1 MAKKSWMNVVIKAA
15 LITGGVAVYVFVETG
30 TRDQL
35 SRMENKIDLVETKL
49 TARIDRV
56 ETKLTAR
63 IDRVETKLMA
73 QIDRVDTRID
83 RVDSRLDRVETRLDR
98 VETKID
104 EISGYLRYKFGGTED
119 ESAPSGMKE

>member
-15 LITGGVAVYVFVETG
+15 LITGGVALYVFVETG
-30 TRDQL
+30 TRNQL
-35 SRMENKIDLVETKL
+35 SRMEDKIDRVETKL

-63 IDRVETKLMA
+63 IDRVETR
-73 QIDRVDTRID
+73 IDRVETRID
-83 RVDSRLDRVETRLDR
+83 RVETRINRVETRINR

-119 ESAPSGMKE
+119 ESSPSGMKE